1 MKARR
6 QKLKHRDDE
15 IIKLARS
22 DIQVVHLTCTVN
34 HTEEKREDLNERK
47 KALEEIYNKI
57 FGEELNHKIMLI
69 EQANR
74 TNKDQEN
81 WKIINEI
88 A

>member
-22 DIQVVHLTCTVN
+22 DIQVVHLTCTVS

-47 KALEEIYNKI
+47 KV
-57 FGEELNHKIMLI
+57 
-69 EQANR
+69 
-74 TNKDQEN
+74 
-81 WKIINEI
+81 
-88 A
+88 